1 MLGEKEKREFEDVAE
16 LREVLNVITEFIDK
30 LPKLLNELISALYAA
45 DLGEKLGK
53 SVGEYYKKLKE
64 SGVPEEV
71 AIRLTEIYAKETQ
84 TPMKLLSELIGG
96 LGGKR
101 GMDIEAIKKIKE
113 KIGKEVKEAGEEGF

>member
-1 MLGEKEKREFEDVAE
+1 MGEKEKREFEDVAE

-45 DLGEKLGK
+45 DLGEKLGR
-53 SVGEYYKKLKE
+53 SVGEYYKRLKE

-71 AIRLTEIYAKETQ
+71 AIKLTEIYAKETQ

-96 LGGKR
+96 LSGKR

>member
-1 MLGEKEKREFEDVAE
+1 MGEKEKREFEDVAE

-45 DLGEKLGK
+45 DLGEKLGR
-53 SVGEYYKKLKE
+53 SVGEYYKRLKE

-96 LGGKR
+96 LSGKR